1 MFQTTI
7 FLRKIW
13 AHSIRRTNNHHL
25 NSYHTDILTIGVL
38 AALFSFII
46 GMFLSVSFFQTPSNP
61 QNTSIQQLPPPQPN
75 TVYKWSETLIAQ
87 YSQQDDQGI
96 QTPRDIILTSVQGEQ
111 ENTDTQ
117 EIQEEIVEVEQQEPV
132 GVAFKGQQYRVRR
145 TMRMTLTAYS
155 STPDQTDS
163 TPFITASNTRVKW
176 GTVAANFLPFQTKIR
191 IPGMFG
197 DKVFVVEDRMNKRYW
212 HRVDVWMPTRQEA
225 INFGLRVFDIEILEP
240 IPPIQTT

>member
-13 AHSIRRTNNHHL
+13 AHCIKRTNNHHL
-25 NSYHTDILTIGVL
+25 PSYHTDILTIGVL
-38 AALFSFII
+38 AAMFSFII
-46 GMFLSVSFFQTPSNP
+46 GMFLSVSFFQTTSNP
-61 QNTSIQQLPPPQPN
+61 QNPPITSTQQLPPPQSK
-75 TVYKWSETLIAQ
+75 TYQWSESLISQ

-96 QTPRDIILTSVQGEQ
+96 QTPRDIILTSINGEQ
-111 ENTDTQ
+111 QNADAEEPQ
-117 EIQEEIVEVEQQEPV
+117 EIAEQQKPL

-225 INFGLRVFDIEILEP
+225 INFGLRVLDIEILEP